1 MAGII
6 KQVKA
11 PILKLL
17 EELVFADEEL
27 HEKITYKFYLDTV
40 HDPNTKR
47 PVTSYKDYLVDAVRM
62 RHTQDTVKIS
72 SVAVEV
78 GQPFF
83 LFRAEDLPKASTLS
97 KKDIIL
103 DADGISLKVIGIIP
117 VFSIVTGV
125 TVAA

>member
-6 KQVKA
+6 KQVKK

-17 EELVFADEEL
+17 EELVFTDEEL
-27 HEKITYKFYLDTV
+27 HEKLTYRHYQDTTM
-40 HDPNTKR
+40 DAATKR
-47 PVTSYKDYLVDAVRM
+47 PISTYTDYYVDGVRM
-62 RHTQDTVKIS
+62 RHTQDTIKVS

-83 LFRAEDLPKASTLS
+83 MFRAEDLPKASLLS
-97 KKDIIL
+97 KKDIII
-103 DADGISLKVIGIIP
+103 DESGSSLKVVGLIP

>member
-6 KQVKA
+6 KQVKK
-11 PILKLL
+11 PIMKLL

-27 HEKITYKFYLDTV
+27 REKLTYRHYQDTV
-40 HDPNTKR
+40 MDTATKR
-47 PVTSYKDYLVDAVRM
+47 PVTTYKDYHVDGVRM
-62 RHTQDTVKIS
+62 RHTQDTIKVS

-83 LFRAEDLPKASTLS
+83 MFRAGDIPKAALLS
-97 KKDIIL
+97 KKDIII
-103 DADGISLKVIGIIP
+103 DESGSSLKVVGLIP